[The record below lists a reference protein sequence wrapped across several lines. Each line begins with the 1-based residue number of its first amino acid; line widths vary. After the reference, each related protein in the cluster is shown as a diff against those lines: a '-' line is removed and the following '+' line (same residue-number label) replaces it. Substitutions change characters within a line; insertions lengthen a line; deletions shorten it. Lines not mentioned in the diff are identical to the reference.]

1 MVIDALNKAVC
12 SEENIEL
19 LINAI
24 LAAIDKKNA
33 DNITL
38 RVLEKELE
46 KTEKSIANIMTAIK
60 MGIITET
67 TKESLEECEATKRE
81 ITAKLFDERAKEKP
95 KPSRDEIRKYIHAA
109 FNKPSK
115 QMIDL
120 LVQKVV
126 VFNDKI
132 EIMFKYAKGSSIDE
146 RPKKLNKHLTK
157 NMSLD
162 VSRGSLFMSYDYPYS
177 ETKHYVTYDKICTV
191 ELYV

>member
-1 MVIDALNKAVC
+1 
-12 SEENIEL
+12 
-19 LINAI
+19 
-24 LAAIDKKNA
+24 
-33 DNITL
+33 
-38 RVLEKELE
+38 
-46 KTEKSIANIMTAIK
+46 
-60 MGIITET
+60 
-67 TKESLEECEATKRE
+67 
-81 ITAKLFDERAKEKP
+81 
-95 KPSRDEIRKYIHAA
+95 
-109 FNKPSK
+109 
-115 QMIDL
+115 MIDL